1 MTYRSHHPSQLV
13 VFGDSLSDNGNL
25 FDLIGLPPPPAWHG
39 RASNG
44 PTYAEDLA
52 RLLHMRLDDRAFAA
66 AEASNASA
74 PVLVDPVTGLALPI
88 NLSDQIAGYLADLH
102 GHRAPRG
109 TTALINIG
117 SNDYEAFFQSPLP
130 KTPQAIQAV
139 VQNVVGSI
147 ALAIDALTQA
157 GIDKIVL
164 FTLPDFGSTPAAQ
177 AQGPQAV
184 AFAHALDLANNAAL
198 AQMAAGHANVQVVD
212 VFQLTEALA
221 ADPHSFG
228 FSANLNQT
236 WVGQLAAGSHQF
248 APNEVGFF
256 DGIHP
261 TAAAHG
267 IIAAFADAVLTSD
280 STQFLD
286 GTQNVIHAG
295 RGDNFIFAIPVNPAD
310 PHLNDDYAICGGSG
324 ADIIFAGAGNVT
336 VHGGSG
342 NDLIAAGSGNA
353 MIDGDNGT
361 DVLETNS
368 VGTNSLAGGDGDD
381 ALIVN
386 RGGTNTMLGGT
397 GNDIFMLKESA
408 GTINPN
414 GGFDFGQQVVVGG
427 NGHDTLRFI
436 INDQNPAAENAL
448 IAEFHPVEFAFEQ
461 AARHGHAGNFD
472 VDGLHV
478 SGIERLE
485 LQIDRL
491 STNPE
496 MPYLITHD
504 IALAEGHGAE
514 VSAALSQ
521 LLQTAEHW
529 NLLTV

>member
-1 MTYRSHHPSQLV
+1 MTHQSHHPSQLV

-52 RLLHMRLDDRAFAA
+52 RSLHMRLDDRAFAA
-66 AEASNASA
+66 AEASNASP
-74 PVLVDPVTGLALPI
+74 PVLVDPVTGHALPI

-102 GHRAPRG
+102 GHRAPRC

-117 SNDYEAFFQSPLP
+117 SNDYSAFLQSPN
-130 KTPQAIQAV
+130 PQAIPALV
-139 VQNVVGSI
+139 HNVVGSI
-147 ALAIDALTQA
+147 AQAIDALTHV
-157 GIDKIVL
+157 GVDKIVL
-164 FTLPDFGSTPAAQ
+164 FTLPDFGITPAAQ

-184 AFAHALDLANNAAL
+184 ALAHALDLANNAAL
-198 AQMAAGHANVQVVD
+198 AQMAAGHANVQLVD
-212 VFQLTEALA
+212 EFQLTEAIA

-228 FSANLNQT
+228 FSASLNQT

-256 DGIHP
+256 DAIHP

-267 IIAAFADAVLTSD
+267 IAAAFADAVLTSD

-286 GTQNVIHAG
+286 GTHNVIHAG
-295 RGDNFIFAIPVNPAD
+295 RGDNFVFATPVNPAD
-310 PHLNDDYAICGGSG
+310 PHLNDDYSIYGGSG
-324 ADIIFAGAGNVT
+324 ADIIFAGSGNVT

-353 MIDGDNGT
+353 MLDGDDGA

-368 VGTNSLAGGDGDD
+368 AGTNRLAGGDGDD

-386 RGGTNTMLGGT
+386 RAGTNTLLGCT
-397 GNDIFMLKESA
+397 GNDIFVLKESA
-408 GTINPN
+408 SAVNSN
-414 GGFDFGQQVVVGG
+414 GSFNFGQQVVVGG
-427 NGHDTLRFI
+427 SGHDTLRFI

-448 IAEFHPVEFAFEQ
+448 IAEFHKVEIAFEL
-461 AARHGHAGNFD
+461 AARHGHAGDFD

-478 SGIERLE
+478 TGIDRLE
-485 LQIDRL
+485 LQIDRV
-491 STNPE
+491 SSNPDT
-496 MPYLITHD
+496 PYLITHD
-504 IALAEGHGAE
+504 IASAEGHGAG
-514 VSAALSQ
+514 VSPALSH